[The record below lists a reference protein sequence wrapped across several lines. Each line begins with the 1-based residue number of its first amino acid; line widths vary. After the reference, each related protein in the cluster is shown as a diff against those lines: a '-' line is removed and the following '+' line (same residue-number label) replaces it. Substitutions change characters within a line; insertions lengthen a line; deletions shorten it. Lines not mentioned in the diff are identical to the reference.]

1 MLRGTLLSLL
11 TIGAVAFIVGGA
23 TFAPFSDSGD
33 ATGSVSAGTLQI
45 NINGD
50 PGAPEPVTF
59 MFNTEAYC
67 PGNMAV
73 GDSCTAVLTIT
84 NVGTLAGEI
93 LSINAWIQ
101 SVDPVNGCTG
111 EPEEPVGEVEYNW
124 NVALTGPVDGEDEL
138 NELADLL
145 LPPDVEADSALLTV
159 TVALNETDIEGADI
173 NDCQD
178 STAVVIVRVVV
189 EQAAEP
195 HTESDTGT

>member
-11 TIGAVAFIVGGA
+11 TIGAVAFIVGSA

-59 MFNTEAYC
+59 MFNTETYC
-67 PGNMAV
+67 PDNMAV
-73 GDSCTAVLTIT
+73 GDSCTALLTIT

-111 EPEEPVGEVEYNW
+111 EPEEPVGETEYNW
-124 NVALTGPVDGEDEL
+124 NVALTEPVDGEDSE
-138 NELADLL
+138 ELAGLL
-145 LPPDVEADSALLTV
+145 LPPDVEADSAEVMVTV
-159 TVALNETDIEGADI
+159 TLNETDIEGADV

-195 HTESDTGT
+195 HTTLDSNV

>member
-59 MFNTEAYC
+59 MFNTETYC
-67 PGNMAV
+67 PDNMAV

-111 EPEEPVGEVEYNW
+111 EPEEPVGETEYNW
-124 NVALTGPVDGEDEL
+124 NVALTEPVDGEDSE
-138 NELADLL
+138 ELAGLL
-145 LPPDVEADSALLTV
+145 LPPDVEADSAEVMVTV
-159 TVALNETDIEGADI
+159 TLNETDIEGADV

-195 HTESDTGT
+195 HTTLDSNV